1 MSEIFN
7 DKTTAEIDAKLHRD
21 ILKHNLNIEKISIG
35 LVILLMILF
44 RGWIFYWLKFGVA
57 VPTNLSN
64 KSISILQ
71 EPIMEAY
78 SPSVQRGK
86 SFKYSSLIKPALAL
100 SFGINIFIS
109 LSLSSKFTIFA
120 LF

>member
-57 VPTNLSN
+57 VL
-64 KSISILQ
+64 LL
-71 EPIMEAY
+71 
-78 SPSVQRGK
+78 VQLCQ
-86 SFKYSSLIKPALAL
+86 SLLLGGLCSRSA
-100 SFGINIFIS
+100 GS
-109 LSLSSKFTIFA
+109 LFLGCRL
-120 LF
+120 LFRCGF

>member
-44 RGWIFYWLKFGVA
+44 RGWIFFVTL
-57 VPTNLSN
+57 
-64 KSISILQ
+64 
-71 EPIMEAY
+71 
-78 SPSVQRGK
+78 
-86 SFKYSSLIKPALAL
+86 SSLACDIRRNVAR
-100 SFGINIFIS
+100 INFIN
-109 LSLSSKFTIFA
+109 L
-120 LF
+120 

>member
-44 RGWIFYWLKFGVA
+44 RGWIFYWLKFVL
-57 VPTNLSN
+57 PFRQ
-64 KSISILQ
+64 ILAINQ
-71 EPIMEAY
+71 FLFY
-78 SPSVQRGK
+78 KNRLWR
-86 SFKYSSLIKPALAL
+86 LILRPCSEESHLNTTL
-100 SFGINIFIS
+100 
-109 LSLSSKFTIFA
+109 
-120 LF
+120 